1 MIEVKNLHYAY
12 NANNS
17 FVFPDMICREADQW
31 LIKGESGCGKTTF
44 LHLVGGLQKPAVGE
58 IFINNVDINKLA
70 ISEADKYRGN
80 EIGIVFQKHHFIRSL
95 NVAENLKLARYL
107 VDKKITEKEIFD
119 LLGRLHLDDKFKSPI
134 SSLSQGELQ
143 RLSIARAIINAPSVL
158 LADEPTSSLDDK
170 HCKEAIELLCAEAS
184 RNNTI
189 LLVVTHDLRLSPFF
203 ENQLNLN
210 MAKQ

>member
-1 MIEVKNLHYAY
+1 MIVVKNLHYSY

-17 FVFPDMICREADQW
+17 FVFPDIICREADQW

-44 LHLVGGLQKPAVGE
+44 LHLVAGLLKPAVGE
-58 IFINNVDINKLA
+58 IVINNVDISKLA
-70 ISEADKYRGN
+70 ISEADKYIGN

-107 VDKKITEKEIFD
+107 VDRKITDKEVLD
-119 LLGRLHLDDKFKSPI
+119 VLGRLHLDDKFKSPI
-134 SSLSQGELQ
+134 NSLSQGEQQ
-143 RLSIARAIINAPSVL
+143 RLSIARAVINAPSLL

-189 LLVVTHDLRLSPFF
+189 LLVVTHDQRLSPLF

-210 MAKQ
+210 TAKQ